1 MKQNDAISIAK
12 GLGIILMVIGHVG
25 CPERMFYFIYLFH
38 MPLFFWLSGYCFKD
52 KYMDDKK
59 TFIWHRIKGLYV
71 PFIKY
76 NLLFI
81 ALHNVLYSLK
91 FFNSSYSWQEILTK
105 TLHSLFM
112 GNTEFYLEP
121 FWFLRYLLLSA
132 LAFLLLRTLFRH
144 HPNVIRYVFWVIPLL
159 AIPCNYYHFNHIISC
174 TMLLSF
180 FFYCAGYAFKNIKI
194 TNNIYIVILFFIIV
208 AIASTFNHSDFIHM
222 KTIEIIP
229 YCIFALV
236 GIYATLSFSSIIS
249 KRKTFITKCL
259 VYIGNNTLYIL
270 TWHIFAFDIFSLFYL
285 KVIAQRPFNSIEEE
299 YLFLNLGGIYIICYV
314 LLGITIPLLI
324 KVLFN
329 YKNIRHWLHIN

>member
-1 MKQNDAISIAK
+1 MTKLTSPSEIDRLMRRYDLRFHKRFGQNFLID
-12 GLGIILMVIGHVG
+12 
-25 CPERMFYFIYLFH
+25 E
-38 MPLFFWLSGYCFKD
+38 
-52 KYMDDKK
+52 
-59 TFIWHRIKGLYV
+59 
-71 PFIKY
+71 
-76 NLLFI
+76 
-81 ALHNVLYSLK
+81 NVL
-91 FFNSSYSWQEILTK
+91 NRIVEAADISSSDAVLEIGSGIGTLTC
-105 TLHSLFM
+105 
-112 GNTEFYLEP
+112 
-121 FWFLRYLLLSA
+121 A
-132 LAFLLLRTLFRH
+132 LASLANKVTTVEIDTRLISVLNETLSEY
-144 HPNVIRYVFWVIPLL
+144 P
-159 AIPCNYYHFNHIISC
+159 
-174 TMLLSF
+174 
-180 FFYCAGYAFKNIKI
+180 NIKI